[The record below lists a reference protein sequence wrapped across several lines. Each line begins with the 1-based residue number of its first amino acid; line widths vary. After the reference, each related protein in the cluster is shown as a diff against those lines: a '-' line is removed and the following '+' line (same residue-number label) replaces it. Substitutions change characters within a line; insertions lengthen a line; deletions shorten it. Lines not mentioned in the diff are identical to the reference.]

1 VCARFDQF
9 QVDLTSGELRKNGGG
24 SVRIQQQ
31 PLQVLRLLL
40 EADGRVVTREQ
51 LRLALWPE
59 ETFVDFEHGVNTA
72 VKKLRQALEDSVDS
86 PKFVET
92 VPKVGYRFRVPVDWV
107 IDASGEVP
115 APQPNPLPRRRKLK
129 ALIALPVLFVVAV
142 TIFFFS
148 ENTYLAR
155 TRLGTLLHGMGVWR
169 RNPTQP
175 TLSERR
181 LTANPDDTPV
191 TSGLISPDGKYLAY
205 SDSTGFYLRQDNGE
219 TRPLPLPKGLIR
231 LLRVGFRIVST
242 WSSPGWRMILRSRLA
257 SGRYRSWA
265 ERHESSRMKA
275 LPPLCRPM
283 DLR

>member
-1 VCARFDQF
+1 VATSHTSPVCARFDQF
-9 QVDLTSGELRKNGGG
+9 QVDLTSGELQKNGGG

-115 APQPNPLPRRRKLK
+115 APQPNPLPRRRKFK
-129 ALIALPVLFVVAV
+129 VLIALTVLFVVAT

-155 TRLGTLLHGMGVWR
+155 TRRWPAVLGSLL
-169 RNPTQP
+169 
-175 TLSERR
+175 
-181 LTANPDDTPV
+181 
-191 TSGLISPDGKYLAY
+191 
-205 SDSTGFYLRQDNGE
+205 E
-219 TRPLPLPKGLIR
+219 T
-231 LLRVGFRIVST
+231 
-242 WSSPGWRMILRSRLA
+242 
-257 SGRYRSWA
+257 
-265 ERHESSRMKA
+265 
-275 LPPLCRPM
+275 
-283 DLR
+283 